1 MNKLLA
7 ALFIC
12 YSSYAQANTFSQ
24 FFNAFE
30 TLSANFAQQTISESG
45 ALLNHSSGYLLF
57 KRPQQFIWQ
66 IERPNQQTLLLND
79 KQLWLVDTE
88 LEQASRKDVSTIKNT
103 PLYWLLN
110 RGNQLQKRPEYSHT
124 QAGID
129 WFVTQQKNKLSFG
142 FVNKKL
148 HTITLINPLNQ
159 TIVVQ
164 FNAVVL
170 NADIAENAF
179 KLNLPKDFDIIQ

>member
-1 MNKLLA
+1 MNKLLIT
-7 ALFIC
+7 LFIC

-66 IERPNQQTLLLND
+66 IQKPNQQTLLLND

-103 PLYWLLN
+103 PLYWLIN
-110 RGNQLQKRPEYSHT
+110 RPSHLKNLPTYSHT
-124 QAGID
+124 ENGID
-129 WFVTQQKNKLSFG
+129 WYPSHQANKLNFG
-142 FVNKKL
+142 FVDKKL
-148 HTITLINPLNQ
+148 RAITLINPLNQ